1 MTSFTCLREN
11 ISDVIKFIVIL
22 NLTGIRGLAAI
33 WVVIYHFQAYL
44 KDVFGEL
51 KWLSPIIDRGAY
63 GVDLFFCL
71 SGFILAYVYFERFLS
86 NPKKGKEIHH
96 FFLKRFARLYPV
108 YLVTTL
114 VALFMIL
121 YATFTGHEFRNF
133 SDESLSYSNVFR
145 NIAAIQILDLSP
157 SLNYPSWS
165 VSAEFFAYLFFPL
178 LVYGL
183 FVKCRST
190 KLMAWILLLFSM
202 LVYQFQI
209 FFDFFHNGPVVKV
222 LTEFAMG
229 LSCYLLIKRVIL
241 PTKYISFIRFL
252 ATIFFIIFLYAI
264 ENDQVIGAFLPI
276 FLLAIISVNYSHN
289 IPNKGLGR
297 KVFVKL
303 GLWSYSLYLTHGLI
317 HYALGG
323 FDLPVRTNVVLLNHI
338 QLLMIFCIIF
348 LTAKLTT
355 EVVENPCRR
364 YLMKRFI

>member
-1 MTSFTCLREN
+1 M
-11 ISDVIKFIVIL
+11 IP

-33 WVVIYHFQAYL
+33 WVVIYHFQSFL

-51 KWLSPIIDRGAY
+51 KWLSPIIDRGTY

-86 NPKKGKEIHH
+86 NPKKGKEIQH

-108 YLVTTL
+108 YLLTTL

-121 YATFTGHEFRNF
+121 YANFTGHEFKNF
-133 SDESLSYSNVFR
+133 SDNSLSYSNVFR

-165 VSAEFFAYLFFPL
+165 VSAEFFAYLFFPI
-178 LVYGL
+178 LVYGF
-183 FVKCRST
+183 FVKCKST
-190 KLMAWILLLFSM
+190 TLMAWILFLVSIF
-202 LVYQFQI
+202 VYQFQV

-229 LSCYLLIKRVIL
+229 LSCYLIIKRVIFS
-241 PTKYISFIRFL
+241 PKYIPLIRFFT
-252 ATIFFIIFLYAI
+252 TIFFIIFLYAI
-264 ENDQVIGAFLPI
+264 EDDQIIGAFLPI
-276 FLLAIISVNYSHN
+276 SLLAIIAVNYSHN
-289 IPNKGLGR
+289 VPKKGLGR
-297 KVFVKL
+297 KVYVKL

-323 FDLPVRTNVVLLNHI
+323 FDLPVRTNQVLLNLI
-338 QLLMIFCIIF
+338 QLLMIFCITL

-355 EVVENPCRR
+355 DLIENPCRR
-364 YLMKRFI
+364 YLLKKLI